1 MIPMKNTVVAI
12 IYFFLIGIIPGMS
25 QDILSKPMPFYS
37 DLASN
42 EIWDIYQDEWG
53 YLWIGTSNGLARYD
67 GHQVRS
73 FKNDY
78 RFPHLLTDNRITSFA
93 ESIDYLW
100 IGTHKGINLFEK
112 HTGKVIPIPE
122 KSLQDKDI
130 AFMLTTKK
138 GEIWIASGGNLYRCR
153 KDGSLVRK
161 YDMRHILKIDSQ
173 QAIILNSLYEDKS
186 GVLWVLMGKGGLC
199 RYDSKLD
206 TFSYYPYMIDV
217 DYYTMYQDKA
227 GGYWIGTWGNGLWK
241 FQPDSPEKAYFVNC
255 SFLMGK
261 DGKESAVYSIVQD
274 DVYHYLWFL
283 SYNKLYALDISH
295 GDIKLVDIDSRVDT
309 QKMYTRILKD
319 REGNL
324 WLSSYDLANVVRFDK
339 SGIKYYSLSQVKNDL
354 GWDTNILHLC
364 VDENNVAWVNQDRL
378 GLCLYELDTDKL
390 HYADLNGKVREVNLM
405 VKAQQPLSVW
415 VNGRGDSRLVKIIRN
430 GSKLYVTKEIDLSLY
445 TDNCGD
451 ILQMMEDSNLNLW
464 VLSSNNLFVISP
476 NDYSAVFCEPLNKR
490 NITHLCVD
498 THREI
503 WGISTSNQVFSLR
516 YSDKKIVAT
525 RKVICFTSEQ
535 EDTPKL
541 SCVDYDDCMWIVSS
555 LGYVYRSTP
564 AKDKFELIGLNE
576 ILNDCIVLKLL
587 VDRRN
592 LWVITNKKILKY
604 NLQTKLYTE
613 YSTRDSNMRVHLF
626 RGQAACPDN
635 SGGIYAGGHNG
646 FIHLLQSGSQWG
658 ADCSFAPMVTDI
670 KVDGSSVFFDKPK
683 IGNTV
688 SHVFLTSRDRNIEL
702 SFSTLEY
709 GLQREKQIAF
719 KLEGVDKDW
728 VYPEVNKFT
737 AFYNELPKG
746 TFHFRLKYIDNGK
759 WVDSQYDLTIVRL
772 PAWYETWW
780 AYTFYIVLG
789 ITVLC
794 LVEYFYL
801 RRLKKKNQIKLKE
814 ELAKTKIDYFTNVSH
829 EILTPLTV
837 ILTVIEFFEKN
848 TFHDQYGKQVNILK
862 RNVLKVRHLIQQ
874 ALDFR
879 KINTQTMPLH
889 ISYGRI
895 DSYIKNVCV
904 ASFMALSSKKH
915 QQFNVVTNSSIE
927 GYVDFEKLDQIL
939 YNLLSNA
946 IKYTPEGKRVELQ
959 VSEKMESDRHFL
971 IIKVSDQGIGIK
983 PKDLKL
989 IFNQFYTGKN
999 ATGNESNGIGLYL
1012 TKSLVE
1018 LHHGEISVESVY
1030 GEGSV
1035 FTVSLPLNKE
1045 VYATIE
1051 ETTTLSGDNKQIM
1064 DASDIVSVV
1073 ENEGTVVEKST
1084 VLFIDDDKE
1093 LLYVLQQTFLGKYN
1107 VLVAETAKCALE
1119 QLSHNDIDMIVCDI
1133 TLPDMIGW
1141 DLCKKIKTDYRYM
1154 HIPIIILTAKQGVE
1168 DQVVSY
1174 NVGTDGFLTKPFE
1187 IKVLEARIDNLIL
1200 TYKRLQSTFRK
1211 EQSMDFSILPYQ
1223 AADKKL
1229 LEKIT
1234 STVREHLE
1242 EAEFDLEML
1251 SKELGMS
1258 KSTLHRKIKAMTG
1271 LTPLDF
1277 IRNIKMKEACV
1288 MLNARQLSISEIAY
1302 ALGFTN
1308 PKYFTKCF
1316 KDEFGVTPT
1325 EFQQKSIIKMSREV

>member
-1 MIPMKNTVVAI
+1 
-12 IYFFLIGIIPGMS
+12 
-25 QDILSKPMPFYS
+25 
-37 DLASN
+37 
-42 EIWDIYQDEWG
+42 
-53 YLWIGTSNGLARYD
+53 
-67 GHQVRS
+67 
-73 FKNDY
+73 
-78 RFPHLLTDNRITSFA
+78 
-93 ESIDYLW
+93 
-100 IGTHKGINLFEK
+100 
-112 HTGKVIPIPE
+112 
-122 KSLQDKDI
+122 
-130 AFMLTTKK
+130 
-138 GEIWIASGGNLYRCR
+138 
-153 KDGSLVRK
+153 
-161 YDMRHILKIDSQ
+161 
-173 QAIILNSLYEDKS
+173 
-186 GVLWVLMGKGGLC
+186 
-199 RYDSKLD
+199 
-206 TFSYYPYMIDV
+206 
-217 DYYTMYQDKA
+217 
-227 GGYWIGTWGNGLWK
+227 
-241 FQPDSPEKAYFVNC
+241 
-255 SFLMGK
+255 
-261 DGKESAVYSIVQD
+261 
-274 DVYHYLWFL
+274 
-283 SYNKLYALDISH
+283 
-295 GDIKLVDIDSRVDT
+295 
-309 QKMYTRILKD
+309 
-319 REGNL
+319 
-324 WLSSYDLANVVRFDK
+324 
-339 SGIKYYSLSQVKNDL
+339 
-354 GWDTNILHLC
+354 
-364 VDENNVAWVNQDRL
+364 
-378 GLCLYELDTDKL
+378 
-390 HYADLNGKVREVNLM
+390 
-405 VKAQQPLSVW
+405 
-415 VNGRGDSRLVKIIRN
+415 
-430 GSKLYVTKEIDLSLY
+430 
-445 TDNCGD
+445 
-451 ILQMMEDSNLNLW
+451 
-464 VLSSNNLFVISP
+464 
-476 NDYSAVFCEPLNKR
+476 
-490 NITHLCVD
+490 
-498 THREI
+498 
-503 WGISTSNQVFSLR
+503 
-516 YSDKKIVAT
+516 
-525 RKVICFTSEQ
+525 
-535 EDTPKL
+535 
-541 SCVDYDDCMWIVSS
+541 
-555 LGYVYRSTP
+555 
-564 AKDKFELIGLNE
+564 
-576 ILNDCIVLKLL
+576 
-587 VDRRN
+587 
-592 LWVITNKKILKY
+592 
-604 NLQTKLYTE
+604 
-613 YSTRDSNMRVHLF
+613 
-626 RGQAACPDN
+626 
-635 SGGIYAGGHNG
+635 
-646 FIHLLQSGSQWG
+646 
-658 ADCSFAPMVTDI
+658 
-670 KVDGSSVFFDKPK
+670 
-683 IGNTV
+683 
-688 SHVFLTSRDRNIEL
+688 
-702 SFSTLEY
+702 
-709 GLQREKQIAF
+709 
-719 KLEGVDKDW
+719 
-728 VYPEVNKFT
+728 
-737 AFYNELPKG
+737 
-746 TFHFRLKYIDNGK
+746 
-759 WVDSQYDLTIVRL
+759 
-772 PAWYETWW
+772 
-780 AYTFYIVLG
+780 
-789 ITVLC
+789 
-794 LVEYFYL
+794 
-801 RRLKKKNQIKLKE
+801 
-814 ELAKTKIDYFTNVSH
+814 
-829 EILTPLTV
+829 
-837 ILTVIEFFEKN
+837 
-848 TFHDQYGKQVNILK
+848 
-862 RNVLKVRHLIQQ
+862 
-874 ALDFR
+874 
-879 KINTQTMPLH
+879 
-889 ISYGRI
+889 
-895 DSYIKNVCV
+895 
-904 ASFMALSSKKH
+904 MALSSKKH

-1174 NVGTDGFLTKPFE
+1174 NIGTDGFLTKPFE

-1234 STVREHLE
+1234 FTVREHLE

>member
-1 MIPMKNTVVAI
+1 
-12 IYFFLIGIIPGMS
+12 
-25 QDILSKPMPFYS
+25 
-37 DLASN
+37 
-42 EIWDIYQDEWG
+42 
-53 YLWIGTSNGLARYD
+53 
-67 GHQVRS
+67 
-73 FKNDY
+73 
-78 RFPHLLTDNRITSFA
+78 
-93 ESIDYLW
+93 
-100 IGTHKGINLFEK
+100 
-112 HTGKVIPIPE
+112 
-122 KSLQDKDI
+122 
-130 AFMLTTKK
+130 
-138 GEIWIASGGNLYRCR
+138 
-153 KDGSLVRK
+153 
-161 YDMRHILKIDSQ
+161 
-173 QAIILNSLYEDKS
+173 
-186 GVLWVLMGKGGLC
+186 
-199 RYDSKLD
+199 
-206 TFSYYPYMIDV
+206 
-217 DYYTMYQDKA
+217 
-227 GGYWIGTWGNGLWK
+227 
-241 FQPDSPEKAYFVNC
+241 
-255 SFLMGK
+255 
-261 DGKESAVYSIVQD
+261 
-274 DVYHYLWFL
+274 
-283 SYNKLYALDISH
+283 
-295 GDIKLVDIDSRVDT
+295 
-309 QKMYTRILKD
+309 
-319 REGNL
+319 
-324 WLSSYDLANVVRFDK
+324 
-339 SGIKYYSLSQVKNDL
+339 
-354 GWDTNILHLC
+354 
-364 VDENNVAWVNQDRL
+364 
-378 GLCLYELDTDKL
+378 
-390 HYADLNGKVREVNLM
+390 M

-464 VLSSNNLFVISP
+464 VLTSNNLFVISP

-613 YSTRDSNMRVHLF
+613 YSTRDSNIRVHLF

-1174 NVGTDGFLTKPFE
+1174 NIGTDGFLTKPFE

-1277 IRNIKMKEACV
+1277 IRNIK
-1288 MLNARQLSISEIAY
+1288 
-1302 ALGFTN
+1302 
-1308 PKYFTKCF
+1308 
-1316 KDEFGVTPT
+1316 
-1325 EFQQKSIIKMSREV
+1325 

>member
-1 MIPMKNTVVAI
+1 MKLMKNTVIAI
-12 IYFFLIGIIPGMS
+12 IYFLLLSIIPGMS
-25 QDILSKPMPFYS
+25 QDILSSPMPFYS
-37 DLASN
+37 DLVSN
-42 EIWDIYQDEWG
+42 EIWDIYQDKWG

-93 ESIDYLW
+93 ESTDFLW
-100 IGTHKGINLFEK
+100 IGTHKGVNLFEK
-112 HTGKVIPIPE
+112 YTGKIFPIPE

-130 AFMLTTKK
+130 SFMLTTKN
-138 GEIWIASGGNLYRCR
+138 GQVWIASEETLYRC
-153 KDGSLVRK
+153 KEDGSLARK
-161 YDMRHILKIDSQ
+161 YDMRHILKIDGQ

-186 GVLWVLMGKGGLC
+186 GVLWVLMGKGGIC
-199 RYDSKLD
+199 RYDSQSD
-206 TFSYYPYMIDV
+206 MFSYYPYMIDV
-217 DYYTMYQDKA
+217 DYYTMYQDRA
-227 GGYWIGTWGNGLWK
+227 GNYWIGTWGNGLWK
-241 FQPDSPEKAYFVNC
+241 FQPDSPEKVYFVNC
-255 SFLMGK
+255 SFLMGEAG
-261 DGKESAVYSIVQD
+261 DIAAVYSIVQD

-295 GDIKLVDIDSRVDT
+295 DDMKLVDIEGCVDT
-309 QKMYTRILKD
+309 QKMYTRIVKD

-324 WLSSYDLANVVRFDK
+324 WLSSYDLANIVRFDK
-339 SGIKYYSLSQVKNDL
+339 SGIKYYSLPQVKSDW

-364 VDENNVAWVNQDRL
+364 VDEDNVAWVNQDRL
-378 GLCLYELDTDKL
+378 GLCLYELDTDQF
-390 HYADLNGKVREVNLM
+390 HYANLSGRIKEINLM

-415 VNGRGDSRLVKIIRN
+415 VNGRGDSRLMKIIRN
-430 GSKLYVTKEIDLSLY
+430 GSRLYVSKEINLSLY
-445 TDNCGD
+445 ADDCGGV
-451 ILQMMEDSNLNLW
+451 LQMMEDSNLNLW
-464 VLSSNNLFVISP
+464 VLTTSHLFVIP
-476 NDYSAVFCEPLNKR
+476 ANEHLTVICEPLGKR
-490 NITHLCVD
+490 SITHLCVD

-503 WGISTSNQVFSLR
+503 WGISTSNNVFFLK
-516 YSDKKIVAT
+516 YDEGEIVAVP
-525 RKVICFTSEQ
+525 KNICFTSNM
-535 EDTPKL
+535 EDAPKF
-541 SCVDYDDCMWIVSS
+541 SCIDYSDCMWIVSS

-564 AKDKFELIGLNE
+564 KKDKFELVELNE
-576 ILNDCIVLKLL
+576 TLSDCIVLRLL

-613 YSTRDSNMRVHLF
+613 YSTRDSNVRVHLF

-646 FIHLLQSGSQWG
+646 FIRLLQSGNQWG
-658 ADCSFAPMVTDI
+658 ENGNFAPMVTDI
-670 KVDGSSVFFDKPK
+670 KVNGNSVFFDKAETE
-683 IGNTV
+683 NTM
-688 SHVFLTSRDRNIEL
+688 SHVFLTNHDRNIEL

-719 KLEGVDKDW
+719 KLEGIDKDW
-728 VYPEVNKFT
+728 VYPEINKFT

-746 TFHFRLKYIDNGK
+746 EFHFKLKYIDNGK
-759 WVDSQYDLTIVRL
+759 WVESKYRLTITRL

-780 AYTFYIVLG
+780 SYSFYVILGIVL
-789 ITVLC
+789 LY
-794 LVEYFYL
+794 LAQFFYL
-801 RRLKKKNQIKLKE
+801 RKVKRRNQIKLKE
-814 ELAKTKIDYFTNVSH
+814 ELARTKIDYFTNISH
-829 EILTPLTV
+829 EILTPLT
-837 ILTVIEFFEKN
+837 IISTVVGSLDKES
-848 TFHDQYGKQVNILK
+848 FHDRYGKQADILK

-879 KINTQTMPLH
+879 KINMQTMPLH

-904 ASFMALSSKKH
+904 ASFMALANKKQ
-915 QQFNVVTNSSIE
+915 QQFDVETSVSIE

-946 IKYTPEGKRVELQ
+946 IKYTPEGKRIELQ
-959 VSEKMESDRHFL
+959 VSEKTDHSRRFL
-971 IIKVSDQGIGIK
+971 IIRVSDQGIGIK
-983 PKDLKL
+983 SKDLNF
-989 IFNQFYTGKN
+989 IFDQFYTGKN
-999 ATGNESNGIGLYL
+999 TFDNESNGIGLFL
-1012 TKSLVE
+1012 TKSLVQ

-1035 FTVSLPLNKE
+1035 FTVSLPLDRDA
-1045 VYATIE
+1045 YALE
-1051 ETTTLSGDNKQIM
+1051 EMVSPSDGNKQII
-1064 DASDIVSVV
+1064 DISADTAPVV
-1073 ENEGTVVEKST
+1073 ETEDMVTEKSK

-1093 LLYVLQQTFLGKYN
+1093 LLYVLQQTFSSKYGV
-1107 VLVAETAKCALE
+1107 VLAETAKCALA
-1119 QLSHNDIDMIVCDI
+1119 QLSHNDIDIIVCDI

-1168 DQVVSY
+1168 NQVVSY
-1174 NVGTDGFLTKPFE
+1174 NIGTDGFLTKPFE

-1200 TYKRLQSTFRK
+1200 TYKRLQYMFRK
-1211 EQSMDFSILPYQ
+1211 EQSMDFSILPYRI
-1223 AADKKL
+1223 ADKKW

-1234 STVREHLE
+1234 SIIREHLE
-1242 EAEFDLEML
+1242 ETEFDLEML

-1277 IRNIKMKEACV
+1277 IRNIKMKEACA
-1288 MLNARQLSISEIAY
+1288 MLNSRQLSVSEIAY

-1325 EFQQKSIIKMSREV
+1325 EFQQKSMTKMSRKV